1 MALWKTIRFGMVV
14 TFTGL
19 VIASASQWPNSSSEA
34 QLPPTQSPSSPQNN
48 PTLTAP
54 DTSSSPIASDQLIVE
69 MLKLGEVGRG
79 DVVYALG
86 SGDGRSVI
94 TAVQTFGAKRGV
106 AVESDPD
113 LISVS
118 KANATKAGV
127 ADRVQFLQQDPYKT
141 DFREASVVTLYTSSN
156 EDSTLRSKL
165 LKDLKPGTRIVSN
178 SLVMGNWLPDKV
190 ISSTSSQQKLYY
202 WVVPAD
208 ISGDWHGD
216 LEYVPGRSES
226 YTIRFVQQFQQVKGD
241 VIVKKQKYYLSKISL
256 KGDRLTFSRTETI
269 QGQQGTAIFNG
280 RVEGDTLKGVIAAQW
295 GPLAKNFPI
304 VAKRAK

>member
-1 MALWKTIRFGMVV
+1 MVG
-14 TFTGL
+14 TLTGL
-19 VIASASQWPNSSSEA
+19 VIASPSQWPNSSSEA

-86 SGDGRSVI
+86 SGDGQSVI

-106 AVESDPD
+106 GVETNPD
-113 LISVS
+113 LINAS

-127 ADRVQFLQQDPYKT
+127 GDRVQFLQQDPYKT
-141 DFREASVVTLYTSSN
+141 DFREASVVTLYTSPN

-226 YTIRFVQQFQQVKGD
+226 YIIRFVQQFQQVKGMS
-241 VIVKKQKYYLSKISL
+241 LSK
-256 KGDRLTFSRTETI
+256 SRSITSP
-269 QGQQGTAIFNG
+269 
-280 RVEGDTLKGVIAAQW
+280 KSH
-295 GPLAKNFPI
+295 
-304 VAKRAK
+304 